1 MRVTLAAAVLT
12 TLSCLSLGTA
22 CSESGAAVVASP
34 IDAQDD
40 LEARRGAEE
49 DARLVRDG
57 RDVFRFDT
65 FGDEVFWTGA
75 LQLDR
80 AIAGAAHGGVGP
92 GLSPRAA
99 LGAGL
104 KVDRQALPH
113 AVQEALLAGAVDLDD
128 PAVTLDL
135 LRRDAVVGVKGT
147 FDRAGRLTAVGIQC
161 ALCHSTV
168 DDSLAPGI
176 GRRLD
181 GWPAQDL
188 NVGAIVS
195 LAPNLQP
202 VADLISL
209 AGPTVDVPTL
219 KAVLATWGPGKYDAE
234 VFLDGKALRPD
245 GGAAATII
253 PPAFGL
259 AGVNLTTWTGW
270 GTVTYW
276 NAFVA
281 NLEMHGQGTFR
292 DARLDDAARFPIAA
306 KAGFGHVTSSPDLVT
321 PKLAALHRYQL
332 SLPAPRPPEGS
343 FDRSAATRGA
353 AVFAGAGDCARCHV
367 PPLFTEP
374 GENLHSPAELGI
386 DDFQAQRSPT
396 GAYRTAPL
404 RGLFTHGK
412 RGYFH
417 DGRFATLEAVVDHY
431 DAHFGLGLSAAQKGD
446 LVEYL
451 KSL

>member
-1 MRVTLAAAVLT
+1 
-12 TLSCLSLGTA
+12 
-22 CSESGAAVVASP
+22 
-34 IDAQDD
+34 
-40 LEARRGAEE
+40 
-49 DARLVRDG
+49 
-57 RDVFRFDT
+57 
-65 FGDEVFWTGA
+65 
-75 LQLDR
+75 
-80 AIAGAAHGGVGP
+80 
-92 GLSPRAA
+92 
-99 LGAGL
+99 
-104 KVDRQALPH
+104 
-113 AVQEALLAGAVDLDD
+113 VDLDD
-128 PAVTLDL
+128 PAVTLAL
-135 LRRDAVVGVKGT
+135 LQADAVVGVKGT
-147 FDRAGRLTAVGIQC
+147 FDGAGKLTAVGVQC

-168 DDSLAPGI
+168 NDSLAPGI

-181 GWPAQDL
+181 GWPNQDL
-188 NVGAIVS
+188 DVGAIVS
-195 LAPNLQP
+195 IAPNLQP

-219 KAVLATWGPGKYDAE
+219 KAVLGTWGPGFYDAS

-245 GGAAATII
+245 GGSAAVRI

-281 NLEMHGQGTFR
+281 NLEMHGQGTFH
-292 DARLDDAARFPIAA
+292 DPRLDDAARFPIAA
-306 KAGFGHVTSSPDLVT
+306 KARFGHVTSSPDLVT

-332 SLPAPRPPEGS
+332 SLAAPRPPEGS
-343 FDRSAATRGA
+343 FDEAAAARGQSIFSGQA
-353 AVFAGAGDCARCHV
+353 DCARCHV

-374 GENLHSPAELGI
+374 GQNLHSPAELGI

-404 RGLFTHGK
+404 AGLWAHSRRGF
-412 RGYFH
+412 FH
-417 DGRFATLEAVVDHY
+417 DGRFATLEAVVEHY
-431 DAHFGLGLSAAQKGD
+431 DRQFALALTAAQKAD